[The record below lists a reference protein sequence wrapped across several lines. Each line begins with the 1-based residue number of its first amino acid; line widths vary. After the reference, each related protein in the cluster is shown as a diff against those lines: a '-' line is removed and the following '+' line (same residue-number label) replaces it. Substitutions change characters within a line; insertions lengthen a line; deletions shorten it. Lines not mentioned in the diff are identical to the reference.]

1 MRVPRENGEFH
12 LKGDDEMV
20 NDAEVADE
28 MKFEE
33 LCASGDCSSMPAK
46 QKMQI
51 KVNICVIYTKSLK
64 LVHHLIVKLTFFYNI
79 SPIVIQ
85 MEIFFDLVCNNFVK
99 RETNKFLDV
108 LGFIKT

>member
-1 MRVPRENGEFH
+1 MRVPREDGEFH

-51 KVNICVIYTKSLK
+51 KVNVCVIYTKNLK
-64 LVHHLIVKLTFFYNI
+64 LVHHLIVKITFLQN
-79 SPIVIQ
+79 
-85 MEIFFDLVCNNFVK
+85 
-99 RETNKFLDV
+99 
-108 LGFIKT
+108 

>member
-1 MRVPRENGEFH
+1 MRVPRKNGEFH

-64 LVHHLIVKLTFFYNI
+64 LVHHLIVKLTFFTTLAQLLFKWKYFLIWFVTILSKGKQI
-79 SPIVIQ
+79 S
-85 MEIFFDLVCNNFVK
+85 F
-99 RETNKFLDV
+99 
-108 LGFIKT
+108 

>member
-1 MRVPRENGEFH
+1 MRVPREDGEFH

-51 KVNICVIYTKSLK
+51 KVNICVIYIKNLK
-64 LVHHLIVKLTFFYNI
+64 TCS
-79 SPIVIQ
+79 SPDCQ
-85 MEIFFDLVCNNFVK
+85 NNFVTK
-99 RETNKFLDV
+99 LAQF
-108 LGFIKT
+108 

>member
-1 MRVPRENGEFH
+1 MRVPREDGEFH

-51 KVNICVIYTKSLK
+51 KVNICVKNLK
-64 LVHHLIVKLTFFYNI
+64 LVHQLVVKITFLQ
-79 SPIVIQ
+79 S
-85 MEIFFDLVCNNFVK
+85 
-99 RETNKFLDV
+99 
-108 LGFIKT
+108 

>member
-1 MRVPRENGEFH
+1 MRVPREDGEFH

-51 KVNICVIYTKSLK
+51 KVNI
-64 LVHHLIVKLTFFYNI
+64 
-79 SPIVIQ
+79 
-85 MEIFFDLVCNNFVK
+85 
-99 RETNKFLDV
+99 
-108 LGFIKT
+108 